1 MPINFPFLESA
12 GGLFLRFKTTHVAI
26 LYSENTF
33 FLSILTFSNAFMML
47 TIYEI
52 QQPRLTSSASYPQL

>member
-1 MPINFPFLESA
+1 MPIIFAFLESA

-26 LYSENTF
+26 LYSEDT